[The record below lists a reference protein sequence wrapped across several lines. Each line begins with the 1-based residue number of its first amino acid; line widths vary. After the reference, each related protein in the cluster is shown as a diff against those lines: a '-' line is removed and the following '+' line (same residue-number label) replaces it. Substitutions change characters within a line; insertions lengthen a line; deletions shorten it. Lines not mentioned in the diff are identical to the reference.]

1 MAALNIHLF
10 MNKYISIVFRNQFGQ
25 LPFSQPI
32 FRTEFFNMDGSFS
45 LKGKV
50 VVVTGA
56 TGVLGEAFIA
66 SIAAAGGKIA
76 LIGRN
81 REVAEQRA
89 AAVLSGGGDAL
100 AVVADVLDKHQLEE
114 GLKQIM
120 DRYGRIDAL
129 VNGAGGNI
137 KEAVIDPS
145 ADIFSIDMEATRK
158 VFELNLFGSLLPV
171 QVFGHAMVQSGGGSI
186 INISSMAS
194 EQVITKVLGYSM
206 AKAAIDNYTRWMS
219 VELANRFGEKIRMN
233 AIAPGFFITDQNR
246 ALLTNTDGSMTPRGQ
261 SVINNTPY
269 KRFGR
274 PNELC
279 GALVWLLSDASSF
292 VSGQTIYVDGGFS
305 VFSGV

>member
-1 MAALNIHLF
+1 
-10 MNKYISIVFRNQFGQ
+10 
-25 LPFSQPI
+25 
-32 FRTEFFNMDGSFS
+32 MDGSFS

-89 AAVLSGGGDAL
+89 AAVVSGGGDAL
-100 AVVADVLDKHQLEE
+100 AVIADVLDKHQLEE

-219 VELANRFGEKIRMN
+219 VELANRYGEKIRMN

-269 KRFGR
+269 KRFGK

>member
-1 MAALNIHLF
+1 
-10 MNKYISIVFRNQFGQ
+10 
-25 LPFSQPI
+25 
-32 FRTEFFNMDGSFS
+32 MDGSFS
-45 LKGKV
+45 LDGKV

-56 TGVLGEAFIA
+56 TGVLGEAFIESLA
-66 SIAAAGGKIA
+66 QGGAKIA

-81 REVAEQRA
+81 REVAERRA
-89 AAVLSGGGDAL
+89 AAVVAGGGDAL
-100 AVVADVLDKHQLEE
+100 AVIADVLDRKQLEA
-114 GLKQIM
+114 GLELIM
-120 DRYGRIDAL
+120 DKYGRIDAL
-129 VNGAGGNI
+129 INGAGGNI

-145 ADIFSIDMEATRK
+145 QDIFTIDMDATRK

-171 QVFGHAMVQSGGGSI
+171 QVFGPAIVQSGGGSI
-186 INISSMAS
+186 VNISSMAS

-219 VELANRFGEKIRMN
+219 VELANRYGEKIRMN

-246 ALLTNTDGSMTPRGQ
+246 ALLTNADGSMTPRGQ

-269 KRFGR
+269 KRFGK
-274 PNELC
+274 PSELC
-279 GALVWLLSDASSF
+279 GALIWLLSDASAF

>member
-1 MAALNIHLF
+1 
-10 MNKYISIVFRNQFGQ
+10 
-25 LPFSQPI
+25 
-32 FRTEFFNMDGSFS
+32 MDGSFS
-45 LKGKV
+45 LQGKV

-56 TGVLGEAFIA
+56 TGVLGEAFIG
-66 SIAAAGGKIA
+66 SIAAAGGKVV

-89 AAVLSGGGDAL
+89 AAVIAGGGDAL
-100 AVVADVLDKHQLEE
+100 AVVADVLDKQQLEA

-120 DRYGRIDAL
+120 DNYGRVDAL

-145 ADIFSIDMEATRK
+145 ADIFSIDIDATRK

-171 QVFGHAMVQSGGGSI
+171 QVFGHAMVQAGGGSI

-219 VELANRFGEKIRMN
+219 VELANRYGERIRMN

-246 ALLTNTDGSMTPRGQ
+246 ALLTNADGSMTPRGQ

-269 KRFGR
+269 KRFGK
-274 PNELC
+274 PKELC

-305 VFSGV
+305 IFSGV

>member
-1 MAALNIHLF
+1 

-171 QVFGHAMVQSGGGSI
+171 QVFGHAMVQSGRGSI

>member
-1 MAALNIHLF
+1 MHFNRF
-10 MNKYISIVFRNQFGQ
+10 PKCNSKSC
-25 LPFSQPI
+25 FSQPI
-32 FRTEFFNMDGSFS
+32 FHAENFIMDGSFS
-45 LKGKV
+45 LQGKV

-56 TGVLGEAFIA
+56 TGVLGEAFIE
-66 SIAAAGGKIA
+66 SIAAAGGKVV

-89 AAVLSGGGDAL
+89 AAVIAGGGDAL
-100 AVVADVLDKHQLEE
+100 AVVADVLDKQQLEA

-120 DRYGRIDAL
+120 DKYGRIDAL

-145 ADIFSIDMEATRK
+145 ADIFSIDIDATRK
-158 VFELNLFGSLLPV
+158 VFELNLFGSVLPV
-171 QVFGHAMVQSGGGSI
+171 QVFGHAIVRSGGGSI

-219 VELANRFGEKIRMN
+219 VELANRYGEKIRMN

-246 ALLTNTDGSMTPRGQ
+246 ALLTNADGSMTPRGQ

-269 KRFGR
+269 KRFGK

>member
-1 MAALNIHLF
+1 
-10 MNKYISIVFRNQFGQ
+10 
-25 LPFSQPI
+25 
-32 FRTEFFNMDGSFS
+32 MDGSFS
-45 LKGKV
+45 LQGKV

-56 TGVLGEAFIA
+56 TGVLGEAFIG
-66 SIAAAGGKIA
+66 SIAAAGGKVV

-89 AAVLSGGGDAL
+89 AAVIAGGGDAL
-100 AVVADVLDKHQLEE
+100 AVVADVLDKQQLED

-120 DRYGRIDAL
+120 DNYGRVDAL

-145 ADIFSIDMEATRK
+145 ADIFSIDIDATRK

-219 VELANRFGEKIRMN
+219 VELANRYGERIRMN
-233 AIAPGFFITDQNR
+233 AIAPGFFLTDQNR
-246 ALLTNTDGSMTPRGQ
+246 ALLTNPDGSMTPRGQ

-269 KRFGR
+269 KRFGK
-274 PNELC
+274 PKELC

-305 VFSGV
+305 IFSGV